1 LTPLFRGLP
10 AGGCGFNRRH
20 MSSAN
25 ATPPTGTRRF
35 GRFELVRLLGKSTRT
50 MAWQVS
56 DPRDPADAVLLL
68 PRVVPPGEAALAQW
82 LQRARKAARLD
93 HPHLALPLE
102 IGAHDN
108 WPFVLYEL
116 GDTATL
122 ADRVG
127 NKGLAPDEAAGIA
140 AAMLQALAFAH
151 DAGVAHRDP
160 QPWSVLVTDKGAPRW
175 LGLEVTCLEAQP
187 QVGVP
192 ADAPSLRAQ
201 RLAAEADV
209 LQVGVMLHQLL
220 TGQPAL
226 DEPDTAKV
234 AERLPPLGR
243 EIVRLPFATPRP
255 VPEALRVIV
264 NRATDRQERQ
274 RYRSARTLSRAL
286 EGWLQVQS
294 EAQGGPLAMLL
305 DRIRSAGVLPASPG
319 AAQRAARLALMER
332 GRNDELAEVLL
343 DDVALAFELLRAVN
357 TAQVRGAQVSGNGPV
372 LTIRRTVAMIGLDG
386 VRRVALSLR
395 NWPGPLSEDHA
406 AELQHALDR
415 ARRAGRTAM
424 AIRPAGYDGEVVYLV
439 TLLQNLGRLV
449 VQYHFADEATQIRRL
464 MQPAAGE
471 QGVEEPGMSEH
482 AAAMAVLGVDLEA
495 IGTAVARWWGLDD
508 GVLHMM
514 RRLPVSSGVRHAE
527 SDDEHIRMAASCA
540 NEAVDALMLPAHR
553 VLPALQGVVHR
564 YGRALELSLRD
575 LQAALQPGAAQAAD
589 ATSPMPPP
597 PRPGPDNRARL

>member
-1 LTPLFRGLP
+1 
-10 AGGCGFNRRH
+10 
-20 MSSAN
+20 
-25 ATPPTGTRRF
+25 
-35 GRFELVRLLGKSTRT
+35 
-50 MAWQVS
+50 MAWQVG
-56 DPRDPADAVLLL
+56 DVRTGLDLVLLL
-68 PRVVPPGEAALAQW
+68 PRNMPADEIGLERW
-82 LQRARKAARLD
+82 MQRARHATRLD
-93 HPHLALPLE
+93 HPHLARAVD
-102 IGAHDN
+102 IGQHEG
-108 WPFVLYEL
+108 WPYVAYEV
-116 GDTATL
+116 GEQATL
-122 ADRVG
+122 ADRIASQG
-127 NKGLAPDEAAGIA
+127 MAAQEAAELA
-140 AAMLQALAFAH
+140 TALAQVLAFAH
-151 DAGVAHRDP
+151 DGGVVHRDL
-160 QPWSVLVTDKGAPRW
+160 QAFSILLGDKGLPR
-175 LGLEVTCLEAQP
+175 LMGLEVTCLETQAQ
-187 QVGVP
+187 GDL
-192 ADAPSLRAQ
+192 DAQGRLQQRA
-201 RLAAEADV
+201 AAEADV

-464 MQPAAGE
+464 MQPAAADDDRAWRS
-471 QGVEEPGMSEH
+471 PAWASTS
-482 AAAMAVLGVDLEA
+482 AAMAVLGVDLEA
-495 IGTAVARWWGLDD
+495 IGTAVGRWWGLDD
-508 GVLHMM
+508 NVLHMM
-514 RRLPVSSGVRHAE
+514 RRLPATTGVRQPE
-527 SDDEHIRMAASCA
+527 NDTEQLRVAASCA
-540 NEAVDALMLPAHR
+540 NEAIDALALPPAR
-553 VLPALQGVVHR
+553 VGHALHNVVHR
-564 YGRALELSLRD
+564 YGRVLALTVKD
-575 LQAALQPGAAQAAD
+575 LLAVLQPGSAAAAE
-589 ATSPMPPP
+589 AAEAEAS
-597 PRPGPDNRARL
+597 R